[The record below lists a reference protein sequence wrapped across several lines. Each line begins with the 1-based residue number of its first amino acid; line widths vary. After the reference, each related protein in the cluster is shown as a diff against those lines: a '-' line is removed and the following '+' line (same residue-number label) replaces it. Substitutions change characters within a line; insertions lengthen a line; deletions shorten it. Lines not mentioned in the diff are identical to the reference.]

1 MAGVSRARMQVG
13 SGVGRRGGFVRDDNL
28 SPLIS
33 SQKLAE
39 RVAELGT
46 QISADLARN
55 EVQELVVVGLLK
67 GSFIFM
73 ADLVRHLNVSQQIE
87 FVRASS
93 YGGQTTSSGKVI
105 MSVGT
110 PMHLRDQHVLI
121 VEDVLDTGLTLTRT
135 LSTVRAQ
142 RPASVQTVALLAKSS
157 APEKARELV
166 DYVGFE
172 IGEEYVVGYGLD
184 HAERYREL
192 PELWALKVN

>member
-1 MAGVSRARMQVG
+1 MH
-13 SGVGRRGGFVRDDNL
+13 DDNL
-28 SPLIS
+28 APLIS
-33 SQKLAE
+33 AEKIAE
-39 RVAELGT
+39 RIAELGT
-46 QISADLARN
+46 QISADLTRN
-55 EVQELVVVGLLK
+55 EVRELVVVGLLK

-93 YGGQTTSSGKVI
+93 YGDRTSSSGKVI

-157 APEKARELV
+157 APEEARELV
-166 DYVGFE
+166 NYVGFE

-192 PELWALKVN
+192 PELWELKVN